1 MHYIVVQ
8 VCTTLQYNSL
18 VRILDP
24 LDAGE
29 IPPPP
34 VLDAVGTYLELG
46 QTGQTKITVI
56 Y

>member
-8 VCTTLQYNSL
+8 ICTTLQYNSL

-34 VLDAVGTYLELG
+34 VLDAVGTHLEL
-46 QTGQTKITVI
+46 GQTKITVI